1 MEAKYITIETEE
13 EDVEVFNELMSL
25 PELVEVLVEEEDT
38 SRYLATVDS
47 EALADQTR
55 MDAIFKD
62 RDVDF
67 PRTFSSFS
75 SHSTC
80 PGASPRRWDRSARR
94 WRTFSSPGFF
104 RTYAA

>member
-25 PELVEVLVEEEDT
+25 PELVEVLIEEEDT

-55 MDAIFKD
+55 MDAIFE
-62 RDVDF
+62 RIRSV
-67 PRTFSSFS
+67 R
-75 SHSTC
+75 
-80 PGASPRRWDRSARR
+80 GVRRV
-94 WRTFSSPGFF
+94 GFHKESN
-104 RTYAA
+104 

>member
-55 MDAIFKD
+55 MDAIFKKI
-62 RDVDF
+62 RSV
-67 PRTFSSFS
+67 R
-75 SHSTC
+75 
-80 PGASPRRWDRSARR
+80 GVRRV
-94 WRTFSSPGFF
+94 GFHKESN
-104 RTYAA
+104 